1 MKRRNFLI
9 AGAIG
14 SLEVAFLGADNL
26 YSYDNFK
33 EDRDFVIP
41 PLYEGRVI
49 GGKRVFNLTL
59 QKGEME
65 FFKGLKTSTI
75 GINGPFLGPALRAK
89 KGEFVKFNIKNSLGY
104 DSTIHWH
111 GFELPAK
118 MDGGPHQ
125 VIKNEALWKPEF
137 IIKNRAS
144 MLWYHSHLLHKT
156 GEQVYKGLAG
166 LFIIDDDESDSLN
179 LPNEYG
185 VDDIPIVLQ
194 DRNFNTDGS
203 FRYVNSPVEN
213 MTGIHGNYVLV
224 NGVIAPTLKAKKRL
238 TRFRILN
245 GSNARTYLLGFSDKR
260 KFALIGSDGGLLEKP
275 VHLNRIRLAPAQR
288 VEIIVDLS
296 DGKDIILKSFK
307 GALNQSMGMMDMMTA
322 QMGYD
327 AEFDLI
333 KIKSKNAKTSNLKI
347 LSTLIKHPIWNP
359 NEATG
364 VRDMLLQMRMGIGMM
379 SGANPYNN
387 FFINAQ
393 SMDMNRIDGVAK
405 KNSFE
410 IWKII
415 NRSPIAHP
423 FHIHNT
429 QFKILAINRR
439 KPFPSEQGFKDTV
452 MVSPMEVAYIMVPF
466 KYYSDDKVPYMFHCH
481 ILEHE
486 DGGMMG
492 QFLVT

>member
-9 AGAIG
+9 AGALG
-14 SLEVAFLGADNL
+14 SLGVAFLGSDNL

-33 EDRDFVIP
+33 EERDFAV
-41 PLYEGRVI
+41 PLIYEGEI
-49 GGKRVFNLTL
+49 IAGKRVFNLKL

-65 FFKGLKTSTI
+65 FFKGLKTPTI
-75 GINGPFLGPALRAK
+75 GINTPFLGPTLRAK
-89 KGEFVKFNIKNSLGY
+89 KGEFIKVNIKNDLGY

-125 VIKNEALWKPEF
+125 VIKNNTTWTPEF
-137 IIKNRAS
+137 TIKNRAS
-144 MLWYHSHLLHKT
+144 MLWYHSHLLHQT

-166 LFIIDDDESDSLN
+166 LFIIDDDESSSLN

-203 FRYVNSPVEN
+203 FRYVSSLSER

-224 NGVIAPTLKAKKRL
+224 NGVIAPTFKAKKRL

-260 KFALIGSDGGLLEKP
+260 EFALIGSDGGLLEKP
-275 VHLNRIRLAPAQR
+275 VNLNQIPLSPAQR
-288 VEIIVDLS
+288 IEILVDLG
-296 DGKDIILKSFK
+296 DAKDVILKSYK
-307 GALNQSMGMMDMMTA
+307 GASQNMGMMGMMMS
-322 QMGYD
+322 QMNYD
-327 AEFDLI
+327 KEFDLI
-333 KIKSKNAKTSNLKI
+333 KIKSNNAKNSNLKI
-347 LSTLIKHPIWNP
+347 PSIFIKHPIWNP
-359 NEATG
+359 NEAVG
-364 VRDMLLQMRMGIGMM
+364 VRDMLLQMRMGMGMM
-379 SGANPYNN
+379 SGGDPYNN
-387 FFINAQ
+387 FFINGA
-393 SMDMNRIDGVAK
+393 SMDMNRIDAVAK
-405 KNSFE
+405 KNTFE

-415 NRSPIAHP
+415 NRSPMAHP

-429 QFKILAINRR
+429 QFKILAINQR
-439 KPFPSEQGFKDTV
+439 KPYPSEQGFKDTV
-452 MVSPMEVAYIMVPF
+452 MVDPMGVTYIMVPF
-466 KYYSDDKVPYMFHCH
+466 RYYSDNKVPYMFHCH